1 MNTPTSS
8 HTPHRCQA
16 HTSVIIVGGGPA
28 GLSAANLLGLAG
40 IDTLVIERNS
50 DLSTYPKA
58 ISLDDEG
65 LRICQAM
72 GLSAAMRHCV
82 LSGINAHYLSADRIL
97 AKVAPTSKRNGYPL
111 ISTFNQPEFEATLL
125 AGLNRFACVTILFEH
140 TVEAMEQNDERVV
153 VSVRTP
159 TGQRQELACSY
170 LLACD
175 GGRST
180 IRRALN
186 IPMKGSTFGQKWLVV
201 DCVADDE
208 PSAIA
213 KFFCNPQRPAVTVPS
228 PHNGRR
234 WEFMLL
240 PGETET
246 ELLQPEKI
254 SALIRQA
261 GGSLQPHIIRSA
273 IYTFHSTLARRFSQ
287 GRVFLLGDAAHMM
300 PPFGGQGLNS
310 GLRDAHNLCW
320 KLPLVLS
327 GLAHPQ
333 LLETYHQE
341 RHKHVAQMILF
352 SSFLGNV
359 VMSTKRPLAFGRNL
373 LLEGLNSIPAIRDYV
388 AEARMKPQPK
398 YTDGFFIPD
407 GKRAN
412 RAITGFMLPQP
423 EVTTLQGGN
432 MLLDELLGT
441 GFAIIAFRPS
451 TNGAFAQLHSTF
463 WESLNTRMICVQPQ
477 LRCNELRLYSE
488 MTPMNSNS
496 AAFTTVTSND
506 DNFLRNNRDLFVVV
520 RPDRYVLGVFTE
532 EKAEQFVSAFKRLL
546 CPV

>member
-1 MNTPTSS
+1 MNTPTGRHSQHES
-8 HTPHRCQA
+8 QG

-72 GLSAAMRHCV
+72 GLSEAMRHCV
-82 LSGINAHYLSADRIL
+82 LSGINAHYLFADRIL
-97 AKVAPTSKRNGYPL
+97 AKVAPTSQRNGYPL

-125 AGLNRFACVTILFEH
+125 AGLNRFVCVNILFQH
-140 TVEAMEQNDERVV
+140 TVEAVKQTDELVV
-153 VSVRTP
+153 VSVRSP
-159 TGQRQELACSY
+159 TGQTQKFTCSY

-180 IRRALN
+180 IRHALN
-186 IPMKGSTFGQKWLVV
+186 IPMKGSTFGQKWLVI

-246 ELLQPEKI
+246 ELLQPKKI

-261 GGSLQPHIIRSA
+261 GGSQQPHIIHSA

-320 KLPLVLS
+320 KLSMVLH
-327 GLAHPQ
+327 GLADPQ
-333 LLETYHQE
+333 LLESYHLE

-359 VMSTKRPLAFGRNL
+359 VMSTKRPVAFGRNL
-373 LLEGLNSIPAIRDYV
+373 LLAGLNTVPAIRGYF

-398 YTDGFFIPD
+398 YTSGFFIPD
-407 GKRAN
+407 GKREN
-412 RAITGFMLPQP
+412 RAITGYMLPQP
-423 EVTTLQGGN
+423 EVKTLQGDN
-432 MLLDELLGT
+432 VLLDEMLGA
-441 GFAIIAFRPS
+441 GFAIIALHPPS
-451 TNGAFAQLHSTF
+451 TRAVAQMNNPF
-463 WESLNTRMICVQPQ
+463 WKSMNTRMVCVQHQ
-477 LRCNELRLYSE
+477 LRGDELRLDSE
-488 MTPMNSNS
+488 ITSMNSNGDLFS
-496 AAFTTVTSND
+496 TVTSND
-506 DNFLRNNRDLFVVV
+506 EKFLHNHRDLFVVV

-532 EKAEQFVSAFKRLL
+532 EKAEKFVSAFKRLL